1 VTEAIFPL
9 VGVLAVFL
17 AVLPAA
23 ALMAKAGLVLL
34 ERSGLLH
41 RLDLRYPLLVGASL
55 LPLAWLV
62 SAGLHQSEARAVV
75 SCLFDHDSA
84 VLCLEPAFFAVLL
97 SVLVVGRG
105 VGLWRRNLAQRLPTH
120 HSNEL
125 NGRME
130 RLLAAHPEL
139 SDLHRRVEITD
150 APHFAIAT
158 LGLLRQ
164 RVVVGAAFAAGL
176 DDASLTA
183 ALGHEAE
190 HVRARDPLRYF
201 LLELALALNPAG
213 AWLLRPHASRW
224 LAARE
229 AHCDREAVTQG
240 AAPLSLAD
248 ALLFAA
254 RPQRGLAA
262 LGAADAASLRLR
274 VNLLMAFSER
284 RPELCC
290 HRGPSAFAVGSCLV
304 ALALLL
310 PHHLGTA
317 ALDLLH
323 SGTEQAITT
332 FLP

>member
-1 VTEAIFPL
+1 MTETIFPL
-9 VGVLAVFL
+9 VGVGSVILG
-17 AVLPAA
+17 VLPAA
-23 ALMAKAGLVLL
+23 ALLAKAGLLLL
-34 ERSGLLH
+34 ERSGLMH
-41 RLDLRYPLLVGASL
+41 RLDLRYPLLVGSSL

-75 SCLFDHDSA
+75 SCIFDHDA
-84 VLCLEPAFFAVLL
+84 AALCLEPAFFAVLL
-97 SVLVVGRG
+97 SVLVVGCG
-105 VGLWRRNLAQRLPTH
+105 VGVWRRNNALRLPKHRSSAMTR
-120 HSNEL
+120 
-125 NGRME
+125 RME
-130 RLLAAHPEL
+130 GLLATHPEL
-139 SDLHRRVEITD
+139 SALRRRVELTD

-158 LGLLRQ
+158 VGLLHQ

-176 DDASLTA
+176 NDAALAA

-240 AAPLSLAD
+240 AGPLSLAD
-248 ALLFAA
+248 ALLLAA
-254 RPQRGLAA
+254 RPQSGLAA
-262 LGAADAASLRLR
+262 LGAGDVASLRLR
-274 VNLLMAFSER
+274 VNLLMAFAER
-284 RPELCC
+284 KPELCC

-323 SGTEQAITT
+323 SGTEQAITA
-332 FLP
+332 FLH